1 MSHKVEFYYDFSS
14 PYSYLASTR
23 IEAICEK
30 YGARLEWKPFL
41 LGGVYKET
49 GNRAP
54 LEVPSKLQ
62 YMIKDLDDWA
72 KYYGIELN
80 FPELFPV
87 NSVKSMRGALV
98 AKKQGK
104 IREYTRCVFKLYW
117 VNGFDISQDE
127 VLRNAVKDLGL
138 DDEKFVNSIIEQ
150 DIKDKLRSETG
161 EAVKRGAF
169 GAPTIFL
176 NEKMFWGNDRLDF
189 VEEYLKTNS

>member
-1 MSHKVEFYYDFSS
+1 
-14 PYSYLASTR
+14 
-23 IEAICEK
+23 
-30 YGARLEWKPFL
+30 
-41 LGGVYKET
+41 
-49 GNRAP
+49 
-54 LEVPSKLQ
+54 
-62 YMIKDLDDWA
+62 MIKDLDDWA

-87 NSVKSMRGALV
+87 NSVKSMRGAPV

-117 VNGFDISQDE
+117 VNGFDISQEE